1 MKSIKPGR
9 GPSGM
14 KFLNS
19 IFSIVF
25 GAIWTLIAIF
35 IATGAMVAGGM
46 LGIIAMIFPL
56 FGVVFMIN
64 GIVHAMYRGRRGGRP
79 RPALGEGR
87 GTLGPARTVP
97 ASGARDKVLPLL
109 RSQSPGGLPF
119 LPQVWAGA
127 AVLNRIKRASFPSEG
142 RSFSF
147 LHV

>member
-64 GIVHAMYRGRRGGRP
+64 GIVHAMYNYKNATGKDRYSEFDITEDGEEGDPGRRWVKGAEPWDQPGQSRP
-79 RPALGEGR
+79 PER
-87 GTLGPARTVP
+87 GTRFCPYC
-97 ASGARDKVLPLL
+97 GANLQGDFRFCPKCGREP
-109 RSQSPGGLPF
+109 
-119 LPQVWAGA
+119 
-127 AVLNRIKRASFPSEG
+127 PS
-142 RSFSF
+142 
-147 LHV
+147 

>member
-64 GIVHAMYRGRRGGRP
+64 GIVHAMYNYKNATGKDRYSEFDITEDGEEQDPLDRRRRGDLGREEP
-79 RPALGEGR
+79 DGAYRFSPYSRARFGEGFVYCAKCGR
-87 GTLGPARTVP
+87 E
-97 ASGARDKVLPLL
+97 LPE
-109 RSQSPGGLPF
+109 
-119 LPQVWAGA
+119 
-127 AVLNRIKRASFPSEG
+127 IE
-142 RSFSF
+142 
-147 LHV
+147 